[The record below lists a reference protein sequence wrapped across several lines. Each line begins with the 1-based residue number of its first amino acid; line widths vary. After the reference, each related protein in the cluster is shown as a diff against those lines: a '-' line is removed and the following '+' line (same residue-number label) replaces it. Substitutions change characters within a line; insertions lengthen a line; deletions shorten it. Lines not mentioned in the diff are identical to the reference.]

1 MVSPMAG
8 AARGLQRALGG
19 GAVALNQAR
28 GGGAF
33 GLPGGCAAREQ
44 ARRCSSPT
52 PSEESAG
59 GGAPGAASG
68 GHDLYVRMAC
78 IEIKMTHLEDGQKA
92 LKDDMKHVM
101 AGETPFFQ
109 ALAADVRA
117 AMRWQHR
124 AAGFAACASLFA
136 AYALRHMLMGM

>member
-1 MVSPMAG
+1 MPSTGLAARLSLSCWHCLIFPAAG

-52 PSEESAG
+52 PSEEVALG
-59 GGAPGAASG
+59 IFWFILAF
-68 GHDLYVRMAC
+68 AC
-78 IEIKMTHLEDGQKA
+78 
-92 LKDDMKHVM
+92 
-101 AGETPFFQ
+101 
-109 ALAADVRA
+109 
-117 AMRWQHR
+117 
-124 AAGFAACASLFA
+124 S
-136 AYALRHMLMGM
+136 LMGAQWLWGWRMECSDA